1 LQNRVTEHRIGL
13 TLYTLPQVM
22 EGNIDVIITA
32 LQKADYEEKLAALT
46 GQVYLPARAA
56 AIDED

>member
-1 LQNRVTEHRIGL
+1 MTEHRIGL

-56 AIDED
+56 ANDED